1 VRRPAV
7 LIGVGT
13 MSQRQLTQ
21 PRFDI
26 NTEQCFYPR
35 TRGHEW

>member
-1 VRRPAV
+1 
-7 LIGVGT
+7 

-21 PRFDI
+21 PRIDI
-26 NTEQCFYPR
+26 NTEQCFDPR